1 MIVIDQA
8 AWGEDDSRY
17 PRIPLVIS
25 INGNILHRV
34 CDSVAFQRLSNPS
47 SMHDNIDDMGSA
59 EDTEDITATLH
70 SAVCPRPNQ
79 RNSRPAS
86 RQSPPPCTTKRVYD
100 RSKES
105 MPQATTTIRDSKRP
119 RVASSSNTQH
129 LLRKSTRGP
138 DEYKQPSYM
147 GPWVSETQHT
157 LTSRHPTS
165 PHRLVHPHSARAH
178 PHATSH
184 TIRGSTPQPQ
194 PGPSRPSRLPSNNSS
209 RNGGSRYH
217 PSPHVALDNTID
229 ENMEDYMLDY
239 TDSHSHQMED
249 MDYTS
254 YDNWD
259 E

>member
-1 MIVIDQA
+1 MIIIEQA

-25 INGNILHRV
+25 INRNILHRV

-47 SMHDNIDDMGSA
+47 SMHDDVDDIGSA
-59 EDTEDITATLH
+59 EDTEVIMATLH
-70 SAVCPRPNQ
+70 SAKPNQ

-86 RQSPPPCTTKRVYD
+86 RQSPPLCTTKRVYD
-100 RSKES
+100 RSEES
-105 MPQATTTIRDSKRP
+105 IPQATIAIHDSKRP

-138 DEYKQPSYM
+138 DKYKRSSYM

-157 LTSRHPTS
+157 LTSHHPTG
-165 PHRLVHPHSARAH
+165 PHQLARPHSAHAH

-194 PGPSRPSRLPSNNSS
+194 PGPSRPSRPPSNNSS
-209 RNGGSRYH
+209 WNVGSRYR
-217 PSPHVALDNTID
+217 PSPHVALDDPID
-229 ENMEDYMLDY
+229 ESMEDYMLDY
-239 TDSHSHQMED
+239 TDSRSHQMED
-249 MDYTS
+249 VDYTS